1 VKTNLQGF
9 FNMRIGDMLIAIA
22 QWLESPNNEAMLL
35 SEYDDNC
42 LKVVSESCVEA
53 AQLLKKAAR
62 EVEALEPEEE
72 SKLTAESLEELA
84 SIATAFDSSNDPSLK
99 KQASVIDEL
108 LLTIAAPENFLK
120 NKRAAD
126 DQRIKDLES
135 KYRNPSQELESINK
149 VTDSL
154 KDIEN
159 SDMTKRYRIME
170 HALSTRYDPD
180 MPGVLTSRVGDNL
193 WQSEMTKKV
202 YNYGEGYSLSD
213 GSKVPGSSVSEQTHT
228 DSRDFHSQFDDR
240 ESRLGQYRG

>member
-1 VKTNLQGF
+1 
-9 FNMRIGDMLIAIA
+9 MRIGDMLIAIA
-22 QWLESPNNEAMLL
+22 QWLESPNNEALLL

-72 SKLTAESLEELA
+72 SNLSAESLDELA
-84 SIATAFDSSNDPSLK
+84 SIATAFDASNDPALK

-108 LLTIAAPENFLK
+108 LLTIAAPENLLR
-120 NKRAAD
+120 NKKAAEE
-126 DQRIKDLES
+126 QRIKDLEE
-135 KYRNPSQELESINK
+135 KYRNPTKELESINK
-149 VTDSL
+149 VTDTA
-154 KDIEN
+154 KAVED

-180 MPGVLTSRVGDNL
+180 LPGVLTSRIGDNL

-202 YNYGEGYSLSD
+202 YNYGEGYSLTN
-213 GSKVPGSSVSEQTHT
+213 GSKVPGSSVSAQTET

-240 ESRLGQYRG
+240 DSRLGQYRG